1 MKIDVIITTHNE
13 RAYMAN
19 TDIMIDLETLA
30 TTPDATILTIGAVK
44 FDPFGSEIKEPKMDS
59 FYVKVDLDS
68 CDRIGLTTN
77 DDTIAWWANQ
87 SKEAQEA
94 AFDPD
99 GRIDIEEAFA
109 QLYKFC
115 WGAKRVWA
123 NGSCF
128 DIIIC
133 EHVFR
138 KIGRAIPWSF
148 WEVRDVRTAFDL
160 GINPQRPPVTA
171 HHALED
177 AWNQAVGIQNV
188 YNTLRTSTTS
198 AGNYIT
204 PFARER

>member
-1 MKIDVIITTHNE
+1 ML
-13 RAYMAN
+13 

-30 TTPDATILTIGAVK
+30 TSPDAAILTIGAVK
-44 FDPFGSEIKEPKMDS
+44 FDPFGSEIKEPEMDS

-87 SKEAQEA
+87 SKEAQAA
-94 AFDPD
+94 AFDPTD
-99 GRIDIEEAFA
+99 RIQIEDAFQ

-115 WGAKRVWA
+115 WGAKRVWS
-123 NGSCF
+123 NGACF
-128 DIIIC
+128 DIVIC

-138 KIGRAIPWSF
+138 KVGRAIPWKF

-188 YNTLRTSTTS
+188 YNTLRTSTTKD
-198 AGNYIT
+198 GNYIA
-204 PFARER
+204 PFANQR